1 MMNFLVLPTST
12 PAAFPM
18 PPWCVMDEDT
28 TAAVAHSEGVGES
41 SPPVAAAADATAAD
55 SPPPP
60 PPPMPA
66 PPPTPPPPHCGSGGE
81 DEDEER
87 HPPPPPSALLE
98 PLIPAT
104 KTDAGQCGG
113 DGDACNLLKLHIY
126 ATYLNYAGGE
136 KIFFLSVSKCQRLSG

>member
-1 MMNFLVLPTST
+1 MNFLVLPTST

-60 PPPMPA
+60 PPPLPA

>member
-1 MMNFLVLPTST
+1 MNPISTLHVHVYCINFLVLPTST

-41 SPPVAAAADATAAD
+41 SPPVAADATAAD
-55 SPPPP
+55 SPPLPP
-60 PPPMPA
+60 PLPA
-66 PPPTPPPPHCGSGGE
+66 PPPTPPPHCGSGGE

-87 HPPPPPSALLE
+87 HPPPPPSTLLE

-104 KTDAGQCGG
+104 ETEAGQCGG
-113 DGDACNLLKLHIY
+113 EGDTCNLLKPQIY
-126 ATYLNYAGGE
+126 ATYLNYAGRE
-136 KIFFLSVSKCQRLSG
+136 KISSFL